1 VKKPVRVVGYVRV
14 SSDQQAE
21 SGLSLAAQEAK
32 LRAYAVATDLEL
44 VEVVIDAGESARRL
58 QRPGMARVL
67 GMLDAGDAEGVLVA
81 KLDRLTRS
89 VRDLCDLVERYFTKR
104 AVLLS
109 VGDSIDT
116 RSASGRLV
124 LNVLASVGQ
133 WEREAIGERTR
144 EALAEVR
151 RSRPGVHLG
160 GVPLERKRAADGTL
174 VDDVDGAVTLARIR
188 ELRASGLSLRAIAAT
203 LTNEGRPTKRGGAWG
218 AEQISKAL
226 ARAA

>member
-1 VKKPVRVVGYVRV
+1 MKKPVRVVGYVRV
-14 SSDQQAE
+14 SSDQQVE

-32 LRAYAVATDLEL
+32 LRAYAVAMDLEL
-44 VEVVIDAGESARRL
+44 VDVVIDAGVSARRL
-58 QRPGMARVL
+58 QRPGFARVL
-67 GMLDAGDAEGVLVA
+67 EMLDAGDVDGVLIT

-89 VRDLCDLVERYFTKR
+89 VRDLGELVERYFAKR

-151 RSRPGVHLG
+151 RSRPRMHLG

-174 VDDVDGAVTLARIR
+174 VDDVDGAATLARIR
-188 ELRASGLSLRAIAAT
+188 ELRASGLSLRAIAT
-203 LTNEGRPTKRGGAWG
+203 SLTNEGRPTKRGGVWG
-218 AEQISKAL
+218 PEQISKAL